1 MKQENSYLMK
11 TCNVY
16 DCEEAVELKMNQIHP
31 KLFGLFCPM
40 KYQLVSTEK
49 VYVPYMLLIFDYRL
63 VRSSRKKPSDKPG
76 LMDRSG
82 QIGIIYDMNEVHAFH
97 YDLFD
102 ELKLVK
108 GRKSDMDGRLIKPK
122 CSEREAIDNSIEC
135 AKWQYLRKV
144 FHAVPEITLA
154 SKQLFFR
161 EAVKLDL
168 KCRDKQYE
176 KFAYQDNFG
185 ARNEH
190 ISGLKVRLN
199 V

>member
-11 TCNVY
+11 ICNVY
-16 DCEEAVELKMNQIHP
+16 DCEEAVELKLNQIHP

-49 VYVPYMLLIFDYRL
+49 VYVPYILLILDYRL
-63 VRSSRKKPSDKPG
+63 VRSSRKKSSDKPG

-82 QIGIIYDMNEVHAFH
+82 QIGIIYDKNEVHVFH

-122 CSEREAIDNSIEC
+122 MTDEDSS
-135 AKWQYLRKV
+135 
-144 FHAVPEITLA
+144 
-154 SKQLFFR
+154 
-161 EAVKLDL
+161 
-168 KCRDKQYE
+168 
-176 KFAYQDNFG
+176 YQF
-185 ARNEH
+185 
-190 ISGLKVRLN
+190 I
-199 V
+199 